1 MATERLIVELDAK
14 TQKLEAALARTDKK
28 LDKVEQNARKTT
40 NSFKDIGKQGAMAAA
55 ALGVAVGA
63 MVQHAS
69 TLERELR
76 IAAQRSG
83 ESVESLQSLAFA
95 TNTVGISL
103 EKLGDISKDTNERIG
118 EFLATGGGTFKDFV
132 DVMKL
137 SEMEASALA
146 ETFKTMSGPDIL
158 QQMVKMM
165 EDAGV
170 SGKQMSFALEGMAS
184 DAQDLLPLLTDNA
197 DALKNL
203 RTEFDDLNIT
213 ISEAD
218 LEKVRQVGEEFSK
231 LKSTF
236 SQEATQLVADYSEE
250 IINAINVTGFIVQKT
265 IDGFNIIATG
275 WGNLIE
281 LAQSALTDFVN
292 GTDTLSQTLME
303 RSEESAEELN
313 EFFGTQWFDFGKNA
327 GQQYQD
333 GMAEGLNNLNKPLEI
348 IIKQGKVMSQWEK
361 MNRKDQIGVYQN
373 YIKAFSTLSDQYL
386 EENKAV
392 NAGLI
397 IADTAAGVMKAFA
410 TSSTIY
416 EAYANAAVVVA
427 TGIVQLNNVLSATK
441 GGGSMSGGTVG
452 SAGGSSA
459 QQQDFQPETST
470 LDVTEQ
476 VAGEGVTTQRIIIS
490 TDDGEDIF
498 SGIARG
504 LEDRR
509 ARGL

>member
-28 LDKVEQNARKTT
+28 LDKVERNARKTT
-40 NSFKDIGKQGAMAAA
+40 KSFKDIGKQGAMAAA

-327 GQQYQD
+327 GENFISGMEEELD
-333 GMAEGLNNLNKPLEI
+333 GLRKPLEI
-348 IIKQGKVMSQWEK
+348 VVTGGKKISDWDKLDKKQK
-361 MNRKDQIGVYQN
+361 IGVYQN
-373 YIKAFSTLSDQYL
+373 YIKAASTLSNEFL
-386 EENKAV
+386 EDNKAL
-392 NAGLI
+392 NAGLVV
-397 IADTAAGVMKAFA
+397 ADTAAGIMMAFRSA
-410 TSSTIY
+410 TNPY
-416 EAYANAAVVVA
+416 EAYGNAAVIAA
-427 TGIVQLNNVLSATK
+427 TGIVQLSNVLSSSK
-441 GGGSMSGGTVG
+441 GGGSI
-452 SAGGSSA
+452 SAGTSGSSSSA
-459 QQQDFQPETST
+459 PQQQDFQPETSA
-470 LDVTEQ
+470 LEVTEQ